1 MSDLRAEPLSPIDA
15 TTLWPQLRRL
25 TTEVIATRSNE
36 NLLVKSGLAA
46 SGLGKL
52 PRMPRTAVLGV
63 HRGLSYRG
71 VVAARELAGGVAWEA
86 VSLRLNRET
95 DDEVVTALLAACAI
109 EVARRGGRALYLR
122 CAEGSPHLTAVRRGG
137 LFSYRA
143 ERMFVRHTAHDRS
156 RNEGLAEGS
165 QESAGTG
172 DFRAAGRHDRNGV
185 FRLYCRVAPE
195 HVRRNEALTQQE
207 WRALMDANDSERNFV
222 LERDGVAVAWLGV
235 GEREAHVL
243 ADTAVAGVTNQLL
256 NMVESEANPE
266 GILVLSDFQEPI
278 ERAATERG
286 YTYLGERLLFVR
298 RLAALIPMKETAT
311 APVDPAVTP
320 QLR

>member
-1 MSDLRAEPLSPIDA
+1 MSDVRAEPLSPIDA
-15 TTLWPQLRRL
+15 TALWPQLRRL
-25 TTEVIATRSNE
+25 TTEVVATRSNE

-46 SGLGKL
+46 TGLGKL
-52 PRMPRTAVLGV
+52 PRVPRTAVLGV
-63 HRGLSYRG
+63 RRGLSYRG
-71 VVAARELAGGVAWEA
+71 VAAARELAGGVAWEA

-95 DDEVVTALLAACAI
+95 DDEVVTALLAASGI

-137 LFSYRA
+137 LFSYRT
-143 ERMFVRHTAHDRS
+143 ERMFVRNAQYG
-156 RNEGLAEGS
+156 EGARG
-165 QESAGTG
+165 ESGGVG
-172 DFRAAGRHDRNGV
+172 DFRAAGRQDRNGV

-222 LERDGVAVAWLGV
+222 LERDGLAVAWLGV

-243 ADTAVAGVTNQLL
+243 ADTAVNGVAAQLL
-256 NMVESEANPE
+256 NMVEAEANPE
-266 GILVLSDFQEPI
+266 GILVLSDYQESI
-278 ERAATERG
+278 ERAAIERG

-298 RLAALIPMKETAT
+298 RLAALVPMKEMAT